1 MNSIL
6 MNQAIQAF
14 LLEDIGQHDLSA
26 ETVFPRDTMGE
37 GVFLAKET
45 GILCGISIPPKVYEL
60 LGGNIQFE
68 AYKKDGDWIQKGDI
82 IAAVTAPVRTLLSG
96 ERVILNLMQ
105 RMSGIAS
112 QTNFAVKQLDDSAIR
127 ICDTRKTAPGLRAFD
142 KYAVQTGGGFNHR
155 NGLYDGVMLKD
166 NHIAFSGGITSAVS
180 TVREKLGHMVKI
192 EVETETAEQVKEAVQ
207 AGADIIMFDNRTPEE
222 IKQLVKLV
230 LPPHITTEISG
241 NVTLENIH
249 RYKGSG
255 ANYLSLGS
263 LTHSVRAFDISFNS
277 KGGIKA

>member
-14 LLEDIGQHDLSA
+14 LLEDIGQYDLSA

-37 GVFLAKET
+37 GIFLAKET

-68 AYKKDGDWIQKGDI
+68 AYKKDGDWVQKGDI

-112 QTNFAVKQLDDSAIR
+112 QTNFAIKQLDDSAIR

-230 LPPHITTEISG
+230 PPHITTEISG

-255 ANYLSLGS
+255 ANYISLGS

>member
-230 LPPHITTEISG
+230 PPHITTEISG

-263 LTHSVRAFDISFNS
+263 LTHSVRAFDISFNT

>member
-14 LLEDIGQHDLSA
+14 LLEDIGQYDLSA

-112 QTNFAVKQLDDSAIR
+112 QTNFAIKQLDDSAIR

-230 LPPHITTEISG
+230 PPHITTEISG

-255 ANYLSLGS
+255 ANYISLGS

>member
-14 LLEDIGQHDLSA
+14 LLEDIGQYDLSA

-45 GILCGISIPPKVYEL
+45 GILCGISIPLKVYEL

-82 IAAVTAPVRTLLSG
+82 ISAVTAPVRTLLSG

-230 LPPHITTEISG
+230 PPHITTEISG

-249 RYKGSG
+249 RYKDSG
-255 ANYLSLGS
+255 ANYISLGS

>member
-6 MNQAIQAF
+6 MNQAIHAF
-14 LLEDIGQHDLSA
+14 LLEDIGQYDLSA
-26 ETVFPRDTMGE
+26 DTIFASDTIGN

-45 GILCGISIPPKVYEL
+45 GILCGISIPPKVYEI
-60 LGGNIQFE
+60 LGGDVQFE
-68 AYKKDGDWIQKGDI
+68 AYKKDGDQVTKGDI
-82 IAAVTAPVRTLLSG
+82 IATVSAPVRTLLSG

-112 QTNFAVKQLDDSAIR
+112 QTNVAIKQLDDPAIR

-166 NHIAFSGGITSAVS
+166 NHIAFSGGITEAVA
-180 TVREKLGHMVKI
+180 TVRRKIGHMVKI
-192 EVETETAEQVKEAVQ
+192 EVETETPEQVKEAVQ

-222 IKQLVKLV
+222 IAQLVKLV
-230 LPPHITTEISG
+230 PAHITTEISG
-241 NVTLENIH
+241 NITLDNINS
-249 RYKGSG
+249 YKGSG
-255 ANYLSLGS
+255 ANYISLGS
-263 LTHSVRAFDISFNS
+263 LTHSVRALDISFNS

>member
-26 ETVFPRDTMGE
+26 KTVFPRDTMGE

-230 LPPHITTEISG
+230 PPHITTEISG

>member
-112 QTNFAVKQLDDSAIR
+112 QTNFAVKQLNDSAIR

-230 LPPHITTEISG
+230 PPHITTEISG

>member
-82 IAAVTAPVRTLLSG
+82 IAAVTAPVRTLLSS

-230 LPPHITTEISG
+230 PPHITTEISG

>member
-14 LLEDIGQHDLSA
+14 LLEDIGQYDLSA
-26 ETVFPRDTMGE
+26 ETVFPRDTKGE
-37 GVFLAKET
+37 GVFLAKEP

-68 AYKKDGDWIQKGDI
+68 AYKKDGDWVQKGDI

-112 QTNFAVKQLDDSAIR
+112 QTNFAIKQLDDSAIR

-155 NGLYDGVMLKD
+155 NGLYDGIMLKD

-180 TVREKLGHMVKI
+180 TVREKLGHIVKI

-230 LPPHITTEISG
+230 PPHITTEISG

-255 ANYLSLGS
+255 ANYISLGS